1 MSISQEEKQKS
12 IKFIEALDN
21 IIGVLDEL
29 KEHIPDGAYLTI
41 CNNLKI
47 HYDLKEYIADVLTTI
62 AKDKVVK
69 EHMAR
74 STRKVRDNRQLT
86 DAEKLQK
93 GWVICN
99 KCDRLVLDL
108 TGHQERD
115 ICNKIKTTKRL
126 SATTGKEETSEYHRT
141 IALIQYH
148 RSKRNGLI

>member
-1 MSISQEEKQKS
+1 MSVSLEEKQKS
-12 IKFIEALDN
+12 IKFIEALEN
-21 IIGVLDEL
+21 IMGVLDEL
-29 KEHIPDGAYLTI
+29 KEHIPEGAYLTI

-47 HYDLKEYIADVLTTI
+47 QYDLKEYITDVLTTM

-69 EHMAR
+69 EHIAR
-74 STRKVRDNRQLT
+74 SKRKERQKPVLT

-99 KCDRLVLDL
+99 RCDRLVLDL